1 MPGNP
6 VIPMKTIL
14 QRIPLLI
21 FLAAAVQALAAFESA
36 KLSPDNMLPQFPAS
50 LITAGVTEGHA
61 TFAVSIGAD
70 GKLNDSL
77 PLSYT
82 HEGFVTM
89 CRMVMKDWA
98 ITPARLD
105 GQNVP
110 VQMELRFDFKREG
123 VVETSTINISNHFL
137 ESLIPGIFERQYAY
151 RVARGKELDHAPVAV
166 ATVNPVYAKEA
177 EKEGVSGKVQVY
189 FYIDEKGEVRFPSVM
204 ADAHPYLSDIAVTAL
219 RQWHFQPPTRHGEP
233 VMIAASQEFD
243 FGGGNK

>member
-6 VIPMKTIL
+6 DIPMKTIL

-21 FLAAAVQALAAFESA
+21 FLAVAVQALAAFESA
-36 KLSPDNMLPQFPAS
+36 KLSPDNLMPQFPAS
-50 LITAGVTEGHA
+50 LITAGVTEGHV

-82 HEGFVTM
+82 HLGFVTM
-89 CRMVMKDWA
+89 CRMVMKDWE

-123 VVETSTINISNHFL
+123 VVETNTINISNHYL
-137 ESLIPGIFERQYAY
+137 ELMMPDIFTRQYAY
-151 RVARGKELDHAPVAV
+151 RMALSKELDHAPVAV
-166 ATVNPVYAKEA
+166 TTVNPVYAKEA
-177 EKEGVSGKVQVY
+177 EKDGVSGKVQVY
-189 FYIDEKGEVRFPSVM
+189 FYIDEKGEVRFPSVT

-243 FGGGNK
+243 FGSGNK